1 MRAIYPGSFD
11 PITYGHLDIIER
23 CSSKFNSVLVAVL
36 NNNSKKSL
44 FDINERVDM
53 IKEVTSNFKNVEV
66 KSFDGLMVDFAKLEG
81 VDVII
86 RGLRAVSDYEYE
98 LQMSL
103 ANKTLNPNIE
113 TLFLVSSVKYLH
125 LSSSLVKEI
134 ASYKGDISS
143 FVPPQIE
150 KRLLNKLNK

>member
-1 MRAIYPGSFD
+1 
-11 PITYGHLDIIER
+11 
-23 CSSKFNSVLVAVL
+23 
-36 NNNSKKSL
+36 
-44 FDINERVDM
+44 M

>member
-36 NNNSKKSL
+36 NNNNKKSL

-150 KRLLNKLNK
+150 KRLLNKLKK

>member
-143 FVPPQIE
+143 LYHL
-150 KRLLNKLNK
+150 R

>member
-150 KRLLNKLNK
+150 EIT